1 MVRQSTTPVVFDTT
15 IRADDGQ
22 FITSG
27 RAGEVV
33 PVTYFPV
40 LRGDSCGG
48 QIGLDVELGH
58 MPKPTLN
65 GVMLNAQAWFV
76 PDAAHP
82 RYASYQEFFLSYQEE
97 PIKQL
102 GATDR
107 AAPKFF
113 DLIDGAVKKTFL
125 ESKFCKTLG
134 IHAKPTGKMNTALYD
149 AYNIV
154 HNFRLRSHS
163 TRLPLR
169 KYAAEDISLANTF
182 PPAFWPSGPRSRMVP
197 DYDRALVVGA
207 MNLDVSAGNVII
219 NDNATINVSGNKA
232 DRESARWRSAS
243 AGNATTNAA
252 NGSILSEVDGGG
264 RNSGVPRVDN
274 GAGTPAQRQQ
284 VVYDPVKSL
293 FAATKGLKAD
303 FSGSSIAS
311 ATANIDKARLTQSF
325 AQMAAAY
332 AGLDTT
338 GFKNA
343 NALIAELMQG
353 FSVPDDEQYRRPWL
367 LDSKIVSFGMLE
379 RMATDGGN
387 LDMSSTQGRASV
399 VLSVNLPV
407 QQSGGYVIVIVEV
420 LPERIDERSADY
432 ILEYESP
439 KQFPDALRDVQR
451 IEPVDQVLKERI
463 DALHTTPTGLY
474 GWEPMNERYNRNFT
488 RLGGDFYQATVGEAW
503 REARSNLWLPEF
515 VDPEFNA
522 SHYLAPSP
530 FPHDVFSDVNA
541 SAFEVVGR
549 QNIRIAGITQ
559 FGDVLAENNGEW
571 EAVTGDNE

>member
-207 MNLDVSAGNVII
+207 MNLDVSAGNV
-219 NDNATINVSGNKA
+219 V
-232 DRESARWRSAS
+232 
-243 AGNATTNAA
+243 
-252 NGSILSEVDGGG
+252 LSENANVKLRTDAAS
-264 RNSGVPRVDN
+264 RQSAQWKLATNN
-274 GAGTPAQRQQ
+274 GAGAGRAGSITVGTNSGTREHSVNKQVDTTYTQ
-284 VVYDPVKSL
+284 VVYDPVQSL
-293 FAATKGLKAD
+293 YAETKGLKAD
-303 FSGSSIAS
+303 FSGSTIAS

-325 AQMAAAY
+325 AKMAQAY

-338 GFKNA
+338 GYKNE

-541 SAFEVVGR
+541 SAFEIVGR

-571 EAVTGDNE
+571 EAVTGDDQ